1 MISINDIPNEY
12 ICPITLDIM
21 TDPVICGDGYTYER
35 NAILQLRDKISPM
48 TRQPIDKLGLIPNR
62 ALKSCIDKFLESN
75 KVKTSKTRYLVD
87 AFSYSYPLIN
97 KKYIHFIV
105 SVFSA
110 ICIYI
115 MHIFVYVIILTIC
128 TFIYIIY
135 ITFEWNIPIICIKSL
150 DYIKNI
156 EEAKIK
162 FLKYYVFFV
171 YNIFKNKFI
180 RLYTRWIQY
189 DMQIAICI
197 LVISSLYLLY
207 IYGFMTDIYK
217 LDFNT
222 FSTFIMR
229 YIFIRILC
237 NIFTN
242 Q

>member
-21 TDPVICGDGYTYER
+21 TDPVICADGYTYER
-35 NAILQLRDKISPM
+35 NAILQLRGSFSPM

-62 ALKSCIDKFLESN
+62 ALKSCIDKFLELN
-75 KVKTSKTRYLVD
+75 KVKTSKTKYLVD
-87 AFSYSYPLIN
+87 EFSYSYPLIN
-97 KKYIHFIV
+97 KKYIHFIA

-150 DYIKNI
+150 QYIKNI
-156 EEAKIK
+156 EEANIK
-162 FLKYYVFFV
+162 FLEYYVFFM
-171 YNIFKNKFI
+171 YNILKNKFK
-180 RLYTRWIQY
+180 RFYTRWFQDDIQLV
-189 DMQIAICI
+189 ICI
-197 LVISSLYLLY
+197 LVSTSLYILY

-217 LDFNT
+217 LNFNT
-222 FSTFIMR
+222 FSTYMMR
-229 YIFIRILC
+229 YICIRILC
-237 NIFTN
+237 KIFTN
-242 Q
+242 K